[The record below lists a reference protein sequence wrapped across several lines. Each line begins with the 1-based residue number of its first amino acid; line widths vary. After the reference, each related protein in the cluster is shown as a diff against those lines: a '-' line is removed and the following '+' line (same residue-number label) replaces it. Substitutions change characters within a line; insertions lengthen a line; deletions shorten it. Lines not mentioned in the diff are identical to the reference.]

1 MSEDKK
7 TDERGSVGEA
17 GKAGSSPIE
26 FQTFVLSLSS
36 SAMYHLGLIPNPDTN
51 RPEKNLPLARQT
63 IDILAMLRDKTQGNL
78 NQDEQRMLD
87 HLLYDLRVR
96 FVEASKQTSK

>member
-1 MSEDKK
+1 MSEEKK
-7 TDERGSVGEA
+7 TDEQGSSGDTVR
-17 GKAGSSPIE
+17 AGSSAID

-36 SAMYHLGLIPNPDTN
+36 SAMYHLGLMPNPDTN

-78 NQDEQRMLD
+78 SQDEQRMLD

-96 FVEASKQTSK
+96 YVEASKQAPK